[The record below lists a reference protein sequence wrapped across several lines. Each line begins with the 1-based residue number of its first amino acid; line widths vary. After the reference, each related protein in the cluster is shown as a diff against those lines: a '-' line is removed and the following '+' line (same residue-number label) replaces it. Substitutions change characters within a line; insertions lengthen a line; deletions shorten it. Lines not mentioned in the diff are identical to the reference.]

1 MRNFLYKAVYIY
13 LFSLSFSLF
22 AQSSKK
28 DICTEIYGRWET
40 YYIQLPFGIIPKD
53 RSETW
58 TFSEKGIL
66 TIDNKSGN
74 FELED
79 NCKKLYIDKD
89 FDFLVEIN
97 NDSLSIIKP
106 ILPHE
111 SYVIRLKKINRK

>member
-1 MRNFLYKAVYIY
+1 MRNFVSQVVYVF
-13 LFSLSFSLF
+13 LFSLSLS

-28 DICTEIYGRWET
+28 IICTELYGTWET
-40 YYIQLPFGIIPKD
+40 YNKQFPFRIIPND
-53 RSETW
+53 RSEIW
-58 TFSEKGIL
+58 TFSENGIL

-74 FELED
+74 FVLED

-89 FDFLVEIN
+89 FYFLVNIN
-97 NDSLSIIKP
+97 KDSLSLIRQ

>member
-1 MRNFLYKAVYIY
+1 MGNLVSKAVYIFI
-13 LFSLSFSLF
+13 FSVSFCLY

-28 DICTEIYGRWET
+28 NICTELYGKWET
-40 YYIQLPFGIIPKD
+40 YYKQFPFRIIPND
-53 RSETW
+53 RSEVW
-58 TFSEKGIL
+58 TFSENGIL

-74 FELED
+74 FFLED

-89 FDFLVEIN
+89 FYFLVNIN
-97 NDSLSIIKP
+97 KDSLFLIRQ